1 MARKEVVWEV
11 EVHKPTSYPTIEGWD
26 EDIVETAGFIPL
38 DVRFK
43 QMEQAGFRAQF
54 FESEFSSKDVSDM
67 YLNHP
72 EFDITA
78 EDDIEEAM
86 EKMELRA
93 AYIEQV
99 KSEIMKRKKAEEEA
113 AMKSEAKKS
122 GEEEA
127 NKVS

>member
-1 MARKEVVWEV
+1 
-11 EVHKPTSYPTIEGWD
+11 
-26 EDIVETAGFIPL
+26 
-38 DVRFK
+38 
-43 QMEQAGFRAQF
+43 
-54 FESEFSSKDVSDM
+54 M